1 MCLQISSIVGKLEGE
16 LLAFLVADK
25 SQADN
30 YGKVEL
36 LLGCQLPLKCSSRL
50 SPLSLRFFFTFLQF
64 FLGFMVAHISMLRI
78 SKNRMY
84 VGLGRK
90 IYGNHTG
97 PPTTRL
103 HSSSHLS
110 RTCGHACFSFSFL
123 PPLNVK
129 AAAAVAF
136 HSLFFGFFLRFSM
149 ATPASVGEPYLRLAP
164 SCSVG
169 SVLAPSLYYCC
180 LTGFCLR
187 QPVP

>member
-1 MCLQISSIVGKLEGE
+1 MPTAIEMLIPSFSTFSTL
-16 LLAFLVADK
+16 
-25 SQADN
+25 
-30 YGKVEL
+30 
-36 LLGCQLPLKCSSRL
+36 
-50 SPLSLRFFFTFLQF
+50 FLQF

-78 SKNRMY
+78 SESRMY

-97 PPTTRL
+97 PSTTRL

-110 RTCGHACFSFSFL
+110 RTCVATLAFHFHFF